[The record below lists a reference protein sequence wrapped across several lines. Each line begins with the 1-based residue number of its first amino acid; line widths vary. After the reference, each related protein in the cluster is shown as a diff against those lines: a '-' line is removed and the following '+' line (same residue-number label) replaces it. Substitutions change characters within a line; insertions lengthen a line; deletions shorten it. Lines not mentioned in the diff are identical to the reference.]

1 MGDADRAFRSL
12 SCSVREDAAKAGK
25 YGELLSI
32 LLNKSWPKEDSVTDR
47 IGLDRRSVK
56 FLLSWNPMT
65 GYLKFFGL

>member
-1 MGDADRAFRSL
+1 MGDAEGAFRSL
-12 SCSVREDAAKAGK
+12 SWSAREDASKAGK

-32 LLNKSWPKEDSVTDR
+32 LLNKSWPKEDGGTDR
-47 IGLDRRSVK
+47 IGLDRRSVE